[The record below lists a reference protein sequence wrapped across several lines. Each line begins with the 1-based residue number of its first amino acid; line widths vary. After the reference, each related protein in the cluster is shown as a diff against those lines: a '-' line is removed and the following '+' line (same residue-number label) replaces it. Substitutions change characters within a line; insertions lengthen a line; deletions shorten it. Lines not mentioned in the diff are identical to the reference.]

1 MAAGAF
7 AKIIEQL
14 RENYPAEW
22 EDVVIDLLS
31 SEAQEVIAK
40 GMNPVRVGK
49 HLAKLSSDGDGN
61 VLVSGAVIRR
71 AVSEGFSSVKSRH
84 FPARGDEVILGSVDD
99 GLSIIQSRAKQHLA
113 RLTEEVANWKNLGG
127 YGFGIMELDRAFCGL
142 YPSEMMALVGAPGS
156 MKTSLAL
163 NAVDD
168 FMSRMPLDA
177 RLLFFSLDMPPQ
189 TVIARRLMREMNC
202 FQSELYRMIH
212 DKSPAV
218 KDAYSR
224 IAARDAGRFR
234 LVGRQRGGEPY
245 SWEQIA
251 SIIVQV
257 APDLVI
263 IDYLTLIGKYRSEL
277 EAVYDLVPKIVS
289 LKEDLGLAVILLS
302 QMGRSS
308 KAAQKSGSGGHA
320 AGGHYVEDAADVE
333 IELLK
338 DEKAD
343 GDTAIVATVTKTR
356 KKASGRSFMLDLNPR
371 SLSFGTTAE
380 RVMRLK
386 PAASV
391 FNI

>member
-1 MAAGAF
+1 MAGKL
-7 AKIIEQL
+7 AKFVELL
-14 RENYPAEW
+14 RRDSPDGW
-22 EDVVIDLLS
+22 EDDVIPLLAA
-31 SEAQEVIAK
+31 EAEEVITR
-40 GMNPVRVGK
+40 GMNPMLAGK
-49 HLAKLSSDGDGN
+49 HIAKMCSDAGGN

-71 AVSEGFSSVKSRH
+71 AVAEGFRSLKAARHPTHGDDVMLASS
-84 FPARGDEVILGSVDD
+84 FD
-99 GLSIIQSRAKQHLA
+99 GFGIVQSTSEQHLA
-113 RLTEEVANWKNLGG
+113 RLTEEVANWKNLEG

-168 FMSRMPLDA
+168 FMSHMPLDA

-218 KDAYSR
+218 KDAYNR

-245 SWEQIA
+245 AWEDVA
-251 SIIVQV
+251 NIIVQV

-356 KKASGRSFMLDLNPR
+356 KNASGRSFMLDLNPR
-371 SLSFGTTAE
+371 SLSFGSTAE

>member
-1 MAAGAF
+1 MAGKL
-7 AKIIEQL
+7 AKFIEL
-14 RENYPAEW
+14 ARRDSPDDW
-22 EDVVIDLLS
+22 EDGVIQLLAV
-31 SEAQEVIAK
+31 EAEDVITR
-40 GMNPVRVGK
+40 GMNPMSVGK
-49 HLAKLSSDGDGN
+49 HLAKLCSDGGGN

-71 AVSEGFSSVKSRH
+71 AVAEGFRSLKASRFPSHGDDVMLSSES
-84 FPARGDEVILGSVDD
+84 D
-99 GLSIIQSRAKQHLA
+99 GISLVPSTSGQHLA
-113 RLTEEVANWKNLGG
+113 KLTSEVAEWKNLEG
-127 YGFGIMELDRAFCGL
+127 YSFGIMELDRAYGGL

-168 FMSRMPLDA
+168 FMYQMPLDS

-202 FQSELYRMIH
+202 FQSELYRMVH
-212 DKSPAV
+212 DKHPAV
-218 KDAYSR
+218 KEAYGR
-224 IAARDAGRFR
+224 ILERDAGRFR
-234 LVGRQRGGEPY
+234 LIGRPRGGEPY
-245 SWEQIA
+245 SWDQVA
-251 SIIVQV
+251 NIIIQV

-289 LKEDLGLAVILLS
+289 LKEDLGIAVILLS

-338 DEKAD
+338 DESE
-343 GDTAIVATVTKTR
+343 GGETAIVATVTKTR
-356 KKASGRSFMLDLNPR
+356 KNASGKSFRLDLNAR
-371 SLSFGTTAE
+371 SLSFGGAAE
-380 RVMRLK
+380 RVRRLK
-386 PAASV
+386 QAASV

>member
-1 MAAGAF
+1 MAGKL
-7 AKIIEQL
+7 AKFVELL
-14 RENYPAEW
+14 RRDNPDGW
-22 EDVVIDLLS
+22 EDDVIPLLAA
-31 SEAQEVIAK
+31 EAEEVITR
-40 GMNPVRVGK
+40 GMNPMLAGK
-49 HLAKLSSDGDGN
+49 HIAKMCSDAGGN

-71 AVSEGFSSVKSRH
+71 AVAEGFRSLKASRFPSHGDDVMLSSES
-84 FPARGDEVILGSVDD
+84 D
-99 GLSIIQSRAKQHLA
+99 GISLVPSTSGQHLA
-113 RLTEEVANWKNLGG
+113 KLTSEVAEWKNLEG
-127 YGFGIMELDRAFCGL
+127 YSFGIMELDRAYGGL

-168 FMSRMPLDA
+168 FMYQMPLDS

-234 LVGRQRGGEPY
+234 LIGRQRGGEPY
-245 SWEQIA
+245 SWEDVA
-251 SIIVQV
+251 NIIVQI

-289 LKEDLGLAVILLS
+289 LKEDLGIAVILLS

-343 GDTAIVATVTKTR
+343 GDTVIVATVTKTR
-356 KKASGRSFMLDLNPR
+356 KNASGRSFMLDLNPR
-371 SLSFGTTAE
+371 SLSFGSTAE